1 MFVNWSRCKARIVQT
16 EAGEWLFV
24 FPKLF
29 DTETKSKTSKH
40 LNYWFGAAVFQDKA
54 LAIPNTIFPFVS
66 AACFLTVTW
75 SLTRSS
81 PPTPPHP
88 LHSLPLSPP
97 LPLCAPAGRGRGGIF
112 EPQDPAGGGGAGP
125 CSGEAGHR
133 PAETGGGWEDGR
145 REREVRVG
153 SITWGISLPN
163 TPLSHSSV
171 LKTRFTNTFTITF

>member
-16 EAGEWLFV
+16 EVGEWLFV

-81 PPTPPHP
+81 PPHPTSPSPFPPSISPSSSVCSCRPRARWHLWTAGSSWWRRSWTVLRRGWP
-88 LHSLPLSPP
+88 PPCRNWRRLRRRPTRARGESRQHHMRDFTAKHASLSLLSP
-97 LPLCAPAGRGRGGIF
+97 
-112 EPQDPAGGGGAGP
+112 
-125 CSGEAGHR
+125 
-133 PAETGGGWEDGR
+133 
-145 REREVRVG
+145 
-153 SITWGISLPN
+153 
-163 TPLSHSSV
+163 
-171 LKTRFTNTFTITF
+171 